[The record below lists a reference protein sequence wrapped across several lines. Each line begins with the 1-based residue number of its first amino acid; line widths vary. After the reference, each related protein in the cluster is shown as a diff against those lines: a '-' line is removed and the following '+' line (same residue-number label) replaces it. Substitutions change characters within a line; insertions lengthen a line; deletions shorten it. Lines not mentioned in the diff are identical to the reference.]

1 MSIYLHGHELFDLW
15 YLWQLG
21 STGTPVARQAELW
34 DQNFTIGLESD
45 VETSE
50 TETAETTVSLD

>member
-1 MSIYLHGHELFDLW
+1 MVMFMYELFDLW

-21 STGTPVARQAELW
+21 STPVARQAELW